1 MSKTRT
7 SSPLRQ
13 PSSFGNPK
21 PVKDRRFYKFAASI
35 LGSANKAL
43 FPLTVGSFILFLLLL
58 IYAGIGIEHSLNF
71 ASDGSVF
78 SCQIDS
84 VKSLKR
90 KS

>member
-1 MSKTRT
+1 M
-7 SSPLRQ
+7 
-13 PSSFGNPK
+13 
-21 PVKDRRFYKFAASI
+21 
-35 LGSANKAL
+35 
-43 FPLTVGSFILFLLLL
+43 TVGSLILFLLLL